1 MEQIITIALSIISA
15 SGILGVGTRSILAR
29 LQRQES
35 RQKALELGVQALLRD
50 RMIHSYNKYI
60 GLGYAPIF
68 AKENFT
74 NMYEQYHEL
83 GANGVMTALY
93 DEFMNLPVES
103 NNTNNTERG
112 NQ

>member
-1 MEQIITIALSIISA
+1 MDQIISIILSVVSA
-15 SGILGVGTRSILAR
+15 SGILGIACTAILSR
-29 LQRQES
+29 MKKSET

-60 GLGYAPIF
+60 ELGYAPIF

-74 NMYEQYHEL
+74 NMYNQYHEL

-93 DEFMNLPVES
+93 DEFMDLPVES
-103 NNTNNTERG
+103 NNTERE
-112 NQ
+112 